1 MTDQQTV
8 KVLSSLY
15 RMIEAGEKGY
25 AVSAANVA
33 NRGLKVLFKS
43 YAQQRS
49 DFGSEILAE
58 MQRLGGNAKP
68 GSSIRGVIHRGR
80 INIFAAL
87 TIGSEERDTVI
98 LNEIILGERVAL
110 NTYEKALKKD
120 LDPRAREIVAR
131 QYKAVRKVV
140 EQIHL
145 MRGWAGKRMIVRL
158 FDSEKDADLA
168 AQELRKSASNIENI
182 EQVILSNEVI
192 LYRGRSTT
200 LFETIISG
208 AVGGTLWGSLIGALA
223 GLGAEQTANLA
234 PFAPSQPEGIWI
246 WVALAGI
253 VAGSFVGSALGFT
266 IGIGISSEDTYLYDQ
281 SMKNGRIILLILT
294 DVSWASEA
302 GRILAR
308 LDIESRQTA
317 KELSV

>member
-68 GSSIRGVIHRGR
+68 NSSIRGVIHRGR

-87 TIGSEERDTVI
+87 TIGSEERDKVI
-98 LNEIILGERVAL
+98 LNEIIFGERVAL

-120 LDPRAREIVAR
+120 LDQETREIIAR
-131 QYKAVRKVV
+131 QYKEVRKVV

-168 AQELRKSASNIENI
+168 TREFKKSASNIESI
-182 EQVILSNEVI
+182 EQVILSDEII

-200 LFETIISG
+200 LFETVISG
-208 AVGGTLWGSLIGALA
+208 AVGGALWGSLIGALA

-234 PFAPSQPEGIWI
+234 PFASSQPDGIWI
-246 WVALAGI
+246 WIALAGI

-266 IGIGISSEDTYLYDQ
+266 IGIGISGEDTYLYDQ